1 MAYGVNA
8 GLKIL
13 LPTVS
18 FPVYGLALVCSI
30 VLQGILKLVG
40 LSEYVDKKIITHIG
54 SSATDYL
61 VAFGVASINI
71 SVVVKYLVPIVVFS
85 VVGFAFVVAWFW
97 IVSPR
102 FFRNYWFER
111 GIYIFG
117 LSTGVMATGVIL
129 LRVTDPEFKSGV
141 LEDFGFAWI
150 FLSFMDMFLVSF
162 SPLFILQGAGAVYSL
177 ILLLIA
183 FACLAV
189 CKVFFRSGVET
200 NG

>member
-1 MAYGVNA
+1 MNA
-8 GLKIL
+8 VLKIL
-13 LPTVS
+13 LPSVS

-30 VLQGILKLVG
+30 VLQGILKLIN
-40 LSEYVDKKIITHIG
+40 LDEYVDKKIITHIG

-71 SVVVKYLVPIVVFS
+71 SVVLKYLVPILVFS
-85 VVGFAFVVAWFW
+85 VLGFISVVAWFW

-162 SPLFILQGAGAVYSL
+162 SPMFILKGIGVFYSL

-183 FACLAV
+183 ALCLIV
-189 CKVFFRSGVET
+189 CKAVFGKKVKKD
-200 NG
+200 GQ